1 MKAYIVAEIGSNWE
15 GNLSIAKK
23 IIREC
28 KRAGADAVKFQMK
41 ISIIF
46 DIMKPTQVTHSSKI
60 VLLVPIICTLNEL
73 ITKEEGLNT
82 RAATQDVS
90 CVQWIFVFKKPFL
103 VVRIRMNLSYVITV
117 FSKILTKISKRS

>member
-1 MKAYIVAEIGSNWE
+1 MVIVSVCPNIPLDLFLFQPS
-15 GNLSIAKK
+15 S
-23 IIREC
+23 
-28 KRAGADAVKFQMK
+28 KFQMK

-46 DIMKPTQVTHSSKI
+46 DIMKPTQVTHSPEI
-60 VLLVPIICTLNEL
+60 ILLVPVICTLNEL

-82 RAATQDVS
+82 RAPTQDVS
-90 CVQWIFVFKKPFL
+90 CVQWVFVFKKPFL